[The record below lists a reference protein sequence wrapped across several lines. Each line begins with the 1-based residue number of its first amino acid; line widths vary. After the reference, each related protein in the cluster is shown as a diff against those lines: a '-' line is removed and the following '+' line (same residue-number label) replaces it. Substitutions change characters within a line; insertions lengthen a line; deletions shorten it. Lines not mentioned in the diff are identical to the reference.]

1 MFGPDPRNRER
12 QGYCR
17 RPGCQRLRRA
27 LAQRARRQKVPTR
40 QTPSRHAAQSR
51 RRQAASGI
59 SEVDLRLE
67 NPAIIGLISMI
78 TGSTDLES
86 IQQVYRQCWRRGLE
100 ILAASGQ
107 ATAPNSAIIRLLEEV
122 RKQAQAS
129 G

>member
-1 MFGPDPRNRER
+1 
-12 QGYCR
+12 
-17 RPGCQRLRRA
+17 
-27 LAQRARRQKVPTR
+27 
-40 QTPSRHAAQSR
+40 
-51 RRQAASGI
+51 
-59 SEVDLRLE
+59 VDLRLE